1 MPNTKRYRL
10 VLNAD
15 TQCTFLED
23 MTVLIVADN
32 GDLYLLHLIASGDVI
47 TKLNL
52 VRTGANA
59 NIASSIA
66 AWSYNS
72 PERLFLGQNDHN
84 TKTGILKNHADY
96 YF

>member
-1 MPNTKRYRL
+1 
-10 VLNAD
+10 
-15 TQCTFLED
+15 

-32 GDLYLLHLIASGDVI
+32 GDLYLLHLIVMDVI
-47 TKLNL
+47 TKLT

-72 PERLFLGQNDHN
+72 PERLFLD
-84 TKTGILKNHADY
+84 KTIIIRRQAYLKTIADY
-96 YF
+96 CF